1 MSFAIILHIVAG
13 VTAFAGSVL
22 MASSFLPKLS
32 TLSATQKWALALTY
46 VGVMVSTILGFAN
59 SMSVAM
65 LVASTVA
72 IVGFTAYEIIK
83 NRKAAKAVANKEV
96 A

>member
-1 MSFAIILHIVAG
+1 MSFTIILHIVAG

-32 TLSATQKWALALTY
+32 TLSTTQKWALALTY
-46 VGVMVSTILGFAN
+46 VGVMASTVLGFAN
-59 SMSVAM
+59 NMTVTM
-65 LVASTVA
+65 LVLSTVA

-83 NRKAAKAVANKEV
+83 NRKATKANQEIA
-96 A
+96 